1 VWRTSAAY
9 VEDLFLVSADIA
21 AKAEGGDETI
31 GIAAEMLF
39 SGASLVF
46 VGVSRRVSLR
56 SQSVHCVILCTTKKP
71 TRRTE
76 KPLGAVKVAT
86 LLRQCAKIDN
96 FKRPHGGSRAQCR
109 AAEADTNGHQRT
121 RLPCP

>member
-1 VWRTSAAY
+1 MWRTSAAY

-46 VGVSRRVSLR
+46 VGVSRRVSVR
-56 SQSVHCVILCTTKKP
+56 IAERALCHSMHHEETH
-71 TRRTE
+71 
-76 KPLGAVKVAT
+76 A
-86 LLRQCAKIDN
+86 
-96 FKRPHGGSRAQCR
+96 PH
-109 AAEADTNGHQRT
+109 
-121 RLPCP
+121 